1 VSKKKGKKKPHSHSD
16 MNCDDAVEH
25 LYGYLDGELTADTE
39 TAVRGHLED
48 CTGCF
53 GQFEFERSFLRFL
66 EARAKAQCAPEPLKR
81 RVFEQILLDRSPEAQ

>member
-1 VSKKKGKKKPHSHSD
+1 MSKKKRKKDSE

-25 LYGYLDGELTADTE
+25 LYSYLDGELTAETE

-48 CTGCF
+48 CSGCS
-53 GQFEFERSFLRFL
+53 GQFECERAFLRFL

-81 RVFEQILLDRSPEAQ
+81 RIFEQILLDRGPEAR